1 MTKFLEPYSEC
12 IHDTVRIVAG
22 YCFLLHGLMKFGLL
36 GGDQV
41 AIASLL
47 GLAAIIET
55 VGGVLIIVGLFTKP
69 VAFIASGQMAVAY
82 FIGHVA
88 VQGSPLLPL
97 VNRGES
103 AVLFCFLFL
112 YLASVGPG
120 AWSIDAKLAKS

>member
-22 YCFLLHGLMKFGLL
+22 YCFILHGLMKFGLL
-36 GGDQV
+36 GGEQV

-55 VGGVLIIVGLFTKP
+55 VGGALIIVGLFTKP

-88 VQGSPLLPL
+88 REGSFLLPL

-112 YLASVGPG
+112 YLASAGPG

>member
-1 MTKFLEPYSEC
+1 MTRFLEPYSEC

-22 YCFLLHGLMKFGLL
+22 YCFMLHGIMKFGLL
-36 GGDQV
+36 GGTQV
-41 AIASLL
+41 EMVSLL
-47 GLAAIIET
+47 GLAAIIEV
-55 VGGVLIIVGLFTKP
+55 VGGALIIVGLFTKP

-88 VQGSPLLPL
+88 RDGALLMPL

>member
-1 MTKFLEPYSEC
+1 MTRFLEPYSEC

-22 YCFLLHGLMKFGLL
+22 YCFLLHGVMKFGLL
-36 GGDQV
+36 GGTQV
-41 AIASLL
+41 EMVSLL
-47 GLAAIIET
+47 GLAAIIEV
-55 VGGVLIIVGLFTKP
+55 VGGALIIVGLFTKP

-88 VQGSPLLPL
+88 RDGALLMPL

>member
-88 VQGSPLLPL
+88 VQGAPLLPL

>member
-1 MTKFLEPYSEC
+1 MMQFLEPYSEC
-12 IHDTVRIVAG
+12 IRDTLRIVAG
-22 YCFLLHGLMKFGLL
+22 YAFMLHGLMKFGLL

-55 VGGVLIIVGLFTKP
+55 VGGALIIVGLFTKP

-112 YLASVGPG
+112 YLASAGPG
-120 AWSIDAKLAKS
+120 AWSIDAKLGKS

>member
-22 YCFLLHGLMKFGLL
+22 YCFILHGLMKFGLL
-36 GGDQV
+36 GGEQV

-55 VGGVLIIVGLFTKP
+55 VGGALIIVGLFTKP

>member
-1 MTKFLEPYSEC
+1 MTRFLEPYSEC

-22 YCFLLHGLMKFGLL
+22 YCFLLHGVMKFGLL
-36 GGDQV
+36 GGTQV
-41 AIASLL
+41 EMVSLL
-47 GLAAIIET
+47 GLAAIIEV
-55 VGGVLIIVGLFTKP
+55 VGGALIIVGLFTKP

-88 VQGSPLLPL
+88 REGALLMPL

>member
-22 YCFLLHGLMKFGLL
+22 YCFLLHGLRKFGML
-36 GGDQV
+36 GGEQV
-41 AIASLL
+41 EMLSLL

-55 VGGVLIIVGLFTKP
+55 VGGVLITVGLFTKP

-88 VQGSPLLPL
+88 REGSFLMPL

-120 AWSIDAKLAKS
+120 AWSIDAKLTKS

>member
-1 MTKFLEPYSEC
+1 M
-12 IHDTVRIVAG
+12 
-22 YCFLLHGLMKFGLL
+22 LHGLMKFGLL

-55 VGGVLIIVGLFTKP
+55 VGGALIIVGLFTKP

-88 VQGSPLLPL
+88 VQGAPLLPL

-112 YLASVGPG
+112 YLASAGPG